1 MKIIILSDVNSKSET
16 IIPYG
21 LRLARAL
28 EADVDVLHV
37 IDKRLHQ
44 GEYTQASDSQS
55 ITPGSPLSQDEII
68 NKEEGRANL
77 KLDKVLSRE
86 TSRLNYPLRVKRLIR
101 ENSIEDELKLR
112 AKENPN
118 YLFVINAE
126 PDNYMFNSKNDII
139 STVQTTGVMTLLVH
153 PENKFKDYQRALLP
167 TDFESKKFKAFTDIN
182 FLFEKFNMLVDAVSI
197 VPKSE
202 YSEKETKGG
211 AWKQIVRD
219 HFLPTTLKTNVLE
232 GEDFP
237 ETVVA
242 YIRRNKHDLI
252 LMFQKKENPLTTIFK
267 KNDLD
272 IILNKTPIP
281 LLVYFHK

>member
-21 LRLARAL
+21 LRVARAL

-86 TSRLNYPLRVKRLIR
+86 TSRLNYPLRVNRLIR
-101 ENSIEDELKLR
+101 QNSIEDELTLR
-112 AKENPN
+112 ARENPE
-118 YLFVINAE
+118 YLFIINSE
-126 PDNYMFNSKNDII
+126 PDNYMFDSKNDII
-139 STVQTTGVMTLLVH
+139 STIQSTGVLSMLVH
-153 PENKFKDYQRALLP
+153 PENEFKDYRRALLP
-167 TDFESKKFKAFTDIN
+167 TDFESKKFNAFTDIN
-182 FLFEKFNMLVDAVSI
+182 FLFEKFNMLVDAVNV

-202 YSEKETKGG
+202 YTEKETKGG
-211 AWKQIVRD
+211 AWKKVAHD
-219 HFLPTTLKTNVLE
+219 HFLPTTLETNVLE
-232 GEDFP
+232 GDDFA
-237 ETVVA
+237 ETCSNYA
-242 YIRRNKHDLI
+242 LKNKHDLI
-252 LMFQKKENPLTTIFK
+252 IMIQKKENPLTTIFK

-272 IILNKTPIP
+272 IILKKTQIP
-281 LLVYFHK
+281 MLVYFHD